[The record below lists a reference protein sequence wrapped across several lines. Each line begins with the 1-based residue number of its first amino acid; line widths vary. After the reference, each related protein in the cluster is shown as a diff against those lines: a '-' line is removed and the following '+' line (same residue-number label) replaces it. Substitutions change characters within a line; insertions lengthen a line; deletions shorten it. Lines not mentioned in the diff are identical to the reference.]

1 MGDSIKIT
9 ERKCPTCGGALKID
23 AGQKVV
29 QCEYCG
35 NEYTVEAEPK
45 QQETAGQKRPQ
56 WEMTR
61 PERSKEPEYS
71 KGSRIAIALFTLCVL
86 VMAGVAVYRKAQEE
100 QADKWKEDR
109 WASIESD
116 AEEWKR
122 QNQVYDAGNQHKDE
136 EGTLSGML
144 GGTVAVAFGKDA
156 ASVTAE
162 ELAQIQWIG
171 DKWDTD
177 HKYMGYSFDNPM
189 ENPDAELTW
198 VTFPYE
204 TDTGYEGLYL
214 CSGLK
219 VLDTRQSLSQCNLKG
234 IPLENLSAPMRT
246 LKEVAEAVDDPGTI
260 RKLSLNSKMEDMENL
275 ALFPNLEILSINA
288 RELQNIDQVVALGS
302 LRSLTIENGD
312 SLSDFSVFAA
322 MESLEELS
330 IESENLKSLEFLK
343 RMPQLKALALSD
355 GKLLDLDG
363 LEVLSGLEEL
373 SVTDCGDLQDMEAVA
388 ALTGLT
394 KLHLEKPYGCPE
406 PSLEGLTSLKSL
418 TLEHFDD
425 CTFLSGLTELESL
438 TLHGSDLASGMDLS
452 GLTQL
457 KRLACTSM
465 ASDTDLSFVQK
476 LSALESVD
484 LGGMGTYDDIS
495 GIFALPLLKELIL
508 NGMECEIAFDKVVEN
523 TTLESLEIAGVKL
536 YENVKVS
543 GGGGIVYVDWDNVY
557 LADHLDFFQKF
568 PNLRRLDVADNE
580 IKDLEFAGSL
590 MKLEEIDLSDNYVTD
605 LRPLASLP
613 ALRLVNCKGNPISNL
628 RILDDANVHVISE

>member
-1 MGDSIKIT
+1 MKIT
-9 ERKCPTCGGALKID
+9 ERKCPTCGGVLKID

-35 NEYTVEAEPK
+35 NEYTVDTEPE
-45 QQETAGQKRPQ
+45 QQKPEGPKRPQ
-56 WEMTR
+56 WEMAGPDRT
-61 PERSKEPEYS
+61 PEPETS
-71 KGSRIAIALFTLCVL
+71 RAGRIAIALFVLCVVIL
-86 VMAGVAVYRKAQEE
+86 AGVGVYRKAREE
-100 QADKWKEDR
+100 QADRWKEDQ

-122 QNQVYDAGNQHKDE
+122 QNQVNEAGNQHREE

-144 GGTVAVAFGKDA
+144 GGMVAVAFGKDA

-162 ELAQIQWIG
+162 ELARIQWIG

-177 HKYMGYSFDNPM
+177 HKYMGYSFENPM

-204 TDTGYEGLYL
+204 TDTGYGSLYL

-219 VLDTRQSLSQCNLKG
+219 VLDTRQPLSQCNLRG
-234 IPLENLSAPMRT
+234 ILLENLSAPLRS
-246 LKEVAEAVDDPGTI
+246 LEEAAEAVDDPGTI
-260 RKLSLNSKMEDMENL
+260 RKLSLSSQIEDMENL

-322 MESLEELS
+322 MGSLEELS

-343 RMPQLKALALSD
+343 RMPQLKSLSLSD
-355 GKLLDLDG
+355 GKLLDLNG
-363 LEVLSGLEEL
+363 LEALAGLEKL
-373 SVTDCGDLQDMEAVA
+373 TVTDCGELQDMEGVT
-388 ALTGLT
+388 ALTGL
-394 KLHLEKPYGCPE
+394 KELHLEKPYGCAE
-406 PSLEGLTSLKSL
+406 PSLAGLTSLKSL
-418 TLEHFDD
+418 TLEYFDD
-425 CTFLSGLTELESL
+425 CTFLSSLTELESL
-438 TLHGSDLASGMDLS
+438 TLQGSDLSSGVDLS

-457 KRLACTSM
+457 KRLVCTSR

-476 LSALESVD
+476 LSSLESVD

-495 GIFALPLLKELIL
+495 GIFALPNLKELIL
-508 NGMECEIAFDKVVEN
+508 NGMECEIAFDKVAEN
-523 TTLESLEIAGVKL
+523 TSLESLEMAGVKL

-543 GGGGIVYVDWDNVY
+543 GGGGIVYVDWDDVF

-568 PNLRRLDVADNE
+568 PNLRRLGVADNE

-613 ALRLVNCKGNPISNL
+613 ALRLVDCKGNPISNL
-628 RILDDANVHVISE
+628 RVLDDAQVHVVSE